1 MKPNSSPTRP
11 TIIDIEASGIGKG
24 SYPIEIGVILS
35 SGKSYCALI
44 CPDTEWQHWDHQ
56 AEALHGISRE
66 TLLTS
71 GRNISIIA
79 GELNELLADQTV
91 YCDGWVVDKPWLTQ
105 LYQKSG
111 AKPKFSL
118 SALEMILKEPQME
131 IWAQTKA
138 QVIQD
143 LALTRHRASADA
155 RIIQETY
162 ARTQQLTCQ
171 PETQI
176 L

>member
-1 MKPNSSPTRP
+1 MKARAMQSRP
-11 TIIDIEASGIGKG
+11 TIIDIEASGMGND
-24 SYPIEIGVILS
+24 SYPIEIGVMLS
-35 SGKSYCALI
+35 NGHSYCALI
-44 CPDTEWQHWDHQ
+44 YPDADWRHWDQQ

-66 TLLTS
+66 TLLTN
-71 GRNISIIA
+71 GKAIA
-79 GELNELLADQTV
+79 QIAAELNELLADQTV

-105 LYQKSG
+105 LFQKSG

-138 QVIQD
+138 QVMQD

-162 ARTQQLTCQ
+162 ARTQQLTLQ
-171 PETQI
+171 PD
-176 L
+176 LSLG